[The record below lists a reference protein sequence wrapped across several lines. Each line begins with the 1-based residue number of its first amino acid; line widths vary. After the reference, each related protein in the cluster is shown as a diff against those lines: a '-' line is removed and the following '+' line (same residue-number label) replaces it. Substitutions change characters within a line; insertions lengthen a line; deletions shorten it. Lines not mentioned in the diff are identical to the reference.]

1 MGYRS
6 DQFPVLQH
14 RGTAHSLDNSTGSG
28 EKIIIRDSQDKT
40 FIGISCIAVDLKNLT
55 LIFPDSI
62 TDITADL
69 RFSCLNLLFESCRY
83 LFHGF
88 CIFSGF
94 HLPTDTIL
102 RIPTYRSDPVFFPV
116 N

>member
-28 EKIIIRDSQDKT
+28 DKIIIRDSQDKT
-40 FIGISCIAVDLKNLT
+40 FIGISCIAVDLKNLA
-55 LIFPDSI
+55 LIFPDSV

-69 RFSCLNLLFESCRY
+69 RFSCLNLLFESWSVSFSWILNIFRVPAD
-83 LFHGF
+83 HGYHTENSHISF
-88 CIFSGF
+88 RSGF
-94 HLPTDTIL
+94 LPC
-102 RIPTYRSDPVFFPV
+102 